1 MAIVIEKNEMGGKS
15 VYVSTEADLA
25 DVPKSHRPLVG
36 RVERLVLADPA
47 RYFHDLAT
55 KAKRPLLRQW
65 LKMIASPKY
74 QR

>member
-1 MAIVIEKNEMGGKS
+1 MSIVIEKNEMDGKS
-15 VYVSTEADLA
+15 VYVFSEADLA
-25 DVPKSHRPLVG
+25 DVPKTHRPLVG
-36 RVERLVLADPA
+36 QVERLALADPA
-47 RYFHDLAT
+47 RNFYDLAT